1 MIKHISF
8 YKEGKRMVITPGPTG
23 LFTVRVSTTSDSG
36 YLVTKDLEL
45 TAAGLVNHADYK
57 DYDPTLTLEDGKK
70 VRVYHAG
77 NSHIPIVHPSL
88 VIDAYDERW
97 RKKRNRSTSGS
108 VKDRLKK
115 DKKREERTTQP
126 MAPIIPPAPPR
137 VPGNKNVKV
146 SNSPPLRSASP
157 NSDPFASIANEWYG
171 ADDDDPND
179 GLYENCD
186 SGYYP
191 TDDEYED

>member
-8 YKEGKRMVITPGPTG
+8 YKDGKRMIVTPGPTG
-23 LFTVRVSTTSDSG
+23 LFSVKVPSTSSSG
-36 YLVTKDLEL
+36 YPAMKSLEL
-45 TAAGLVNHADYK
+45 TAEGLVNYPEYRDC
-57 DYDPTLTLEDGKK
+57 DPTLTLEDGKK

-88 VIDAYDERW
+88 IIDEYDKRW
-97 RKKRNRSTSGS
+97 REKRNKSASDS
-108 VKDRLKK
+108 VKERLKENS
-115 DKKREERTTQP
+115 KRKERTTQP
-126 MAPIIPPAPPR
+126 MAPIIPPPPPR
-137 VPGNKNVKV
+137 VSPNKSVKV
-146 SNSPPLRSASP
+146 SSSPPLKSANP
-157 NSDPFASIANEWYG
+157 NSDPFASVMDEWFGY
-171 ADDDDPND
+171 DDDDQND

>member
-8 YKEGKRMVITPGPTG
+8 YKDGKRITVAPGPTG
-23 LFTVRVSTTSDSG
+23 LFTVRVSAQSSSG
-36 YLVTKDLEL
+36 YPATKDLEL
-45 TAAGLVNHADYK
+45 TASGLVNHADYK
-57 DYDPTLTLEDGKK
+57 DCDPTLTLEDGKK

-88 VIDAYDERW
+88 VIDAFDEGW
-97 RKKRNRSTSGS
+97 RKKRSKGTSGS
-108 VKDRLKK
+108 VKDRLKN
-115 DKKREERTTQP
+115 KKREERTTQP

-137 VPGNKNVKV
+137 VSANKSVKV
-146 SNSPPLRSASP
+146 SNSPPLRSANP
-157 NSDPFASIANEWYG
+157 NSDPFASIMNEWYG
-171 ADDDDPND
+171 VDDDDPND

-191 TDDEYED
+191 TEEEYED